1 MTWIVVFFLC
11 FYDGTHRRF
20 LNARFAKTIKP
31 AEKKKEKEGKKEKK
45 RKFSTERGE
54 VSR

>member
-1 MTWIVVFFLC
+1 ASPLFW
-11 FYDGTHRRF
+11 
-20 LNARFAKTIKP
+20 NARFAKTLNPPRRRK
-31 AEKKKEKEGKKEKK
+31 KKKEKKK